1 MGQELRTLIGQVR
14 TIANEKGIDA
24 ISLKEL
30 HNNSGISKEQLDKHF
45 PSEEVLVEKILED
58 ERRNFEEIFVQHD
71 FDGYFDAIDILF
83 TVGKEMS
90 RKFYHLSPSIT
101 HRYEQMY
108 PEIYQKH
115 IDERINFIYDKI
127 QINLQKGISQGMY
140 RDDVSIEL
148 VARLYI
154 RRLIDLHDTENFPPE
169 DFSFDTMFSQMF
181 ERFVRSIATEE
192 GIKYFE
198 KKKKATKLKS

>member
-1 MGQELRTLIGQVR
+1 MGQELRTLIGQIR
-14 TIANEKGIDA
+14 TIANEKGIEA
-24 ISLKEL
+24 ISIKEL
-30 HNNSGISKEQLDKHF
+30 RNNPDISNEVLDKFF
-45 PSEEVLVEKILED
+45 PNEEILVEKILED
-58 ERRNFEEIFVQHD
+58 ERRNFEEIFVEHD

-83 TVGKEMS
+83 TVGSEMS
-90 RKFYHLSPSIT
+90 KKFYHLSPSIT
-101 HRYEQMY
+101 HTYEEKY
-108 PEIYQKH
+108 PDIYAKH
-115 IDERINFIYDKI
+115 IDERINFIYGKI
-127 QINLQKGISQGMY
+127 QINLQKGIGQGMY

-169 DFSFDTMFSQMF
+169 EFSFQTLFSQMF

-198 KKKKATKLKS
+198 RKKRSSKLKS

>member
-1 MGQELRTLIGQVR
+1 MIGQIR
-14 TIANEKGIDA
+14 TIANEKGIEA

-30 HNNSGISKEQLDKHF
+30 QKNPELSQEKLSRYF
-45 PSEEVLVEKILED
+45 PTEEKLVEKILED
-58 ERRNFEEIFVQHD
+58 ERRNFEEIFLEHD
-71 FDGYFDAIDILF
+71 FEGYYDAIDILF

-90 RKFYHLSPSIT
+90 QKFYHLSPSIT

-108 PEIYQKH
+108 PEIYSRH
-115 IDERINFIYDKI
+115 IEERINFIYGKI

-169 DFSFDTMFSQMF
+169 DFSFETMFSQMF
-181 ERFVRSIATEE
+181 ERFVRSVATDA
-192 GIKYFE
+192 GIRYFE
-198 KKKKATKLKS
+198 RKKRSTKMKS